1 MSLRATHANA
11 NIRGAIPLHFELC
24 ILRFSIFLLSSALVA
39 EALTFPDT
47 AALKKEY
54 QVRARKDG
62 LPVLLSRVRN
72 GDSLSL
78 AMEWKGGRQVSAR
91 LEQSDE
97 FDSDAFGLLTGEY
110 GGGAAWH
117 EVNLGKPA
125 FPGLM
130 QQWYLK
136 GYGRETGWLGSGLDR
151 GRFFLVFRAEPPSA
165 LVKVDA
171 PLAML
176 PSVVAYLDSSSEWL
190 KAACKEIDWNNKP
203 GRAPELASARAPAQ
217 GPGAGVKAGKAG
229 KKPKHAPV
237 CYRSGEDSRMW
248 VRITGK
254 SPLALQIRLEE
265 GESPALREIRRVVQ
279 TVPDA
284 SQADYAKDLSQML
297 LSEGQMFLAKVAQ
310 RLPGLFSWPS
320 WQLQESKEGRVAS
333 ERFLEIIRSDHD
345 PDDFL
350 PAIRLEGKRIRLSI
364 NLYYKGNFHLEAE
377 ESP

>member
-1 MSLRATHANA
+1 MHASVKN
-11 NIRGAIPLHFELC
+11 RGAAPLHFELC
-24 ILRFSIFLLSSALVA
+24 ILRFSILLLSFAFAA

-47 AALKKEY
+47 ATLKKEY
-54 QVRARKDG
+54 QVRVRKDG
-62 LPVLLSRVRN
+62 RPVLLSRVRD

-78 AMEWKGGRQVSAR
+78 AMEWQGGRQVSAR

-97 FDSDAFGLLTGEY
+97 YDSDAFGRLTEEY

-117 EVNLGKPA
+117 EVDGGKPA

-136 GYGRETGWLGSGLDR
+136 GYGKETGWLGSGLDR
-151 GRFFLVFRAEPPSA
+151 GRFFLVFRAEPPSR
-165 LVKVDA
+165 LVKVDS
-171 PLAML
+171 PLALL

-190 KAACKEIDWNNKP
+190 KAACKEIDWSNKP
-203 GRAPELASARAPAQ
+203 DRAPDRAPDRI
-217 GPGAGVKAGKAG
+217 PGAKPGKAEKGAMGRKAGKRPG
-229 KKPKHAPV
+229 IDPV
-237 CYRSGEDSRMW
+237 CYRSGEDSRLW

-297 LSEGQMFLAKVAQ
+297 LSEGQMFLAKVSQ

-320 WQLQESKEGRVAS
+320 WQLQGSKDGQVAS
-333 ERFLEIIRSDHD
+333 ERFLEIIRSNQD
-345 PDDFL
+345 PEDFL
-350 PAIRLEGKRIRLSI
+350 PALRLDGKRIRLAI
-364 NLYYKGNFHLEAE
+364 NLYYRGNFHLDAE
-377 ESP
+377 ERP